1 MRDGENP
8 LPITHYP
15 LPGKLAELFFKK
27 TEEVK
32 RLRSGRSTAQAV
44 GWKEINHWV
53 NDCIANM
60 RF

>member
-1 MRDGENP
+1 MK
-8 LPITHYP
+8 L
-15 LPGKLAELFFKK
+15 LAELFFKK

-32 RLRSGRSTAQAV
+32 RLRSGGSTAAAV
-44 GWKEINHWV
+44 GRKEINQWV